1 MKRTRNYASDL
12 TDGQW
17 QVIRQ
22 LLPKPARRG
31 SQENLP
37 TLDHRRHPLRDT
49 NGVPMANAAK
59 EFSELEYGVRCLPA
73 VEA

>member
-1 MKRTRNYASDL
+1 MKRARELCSDL

-22 LLPKPARRG
+22 LLPKPARRR

-37 TLDHRRHPLRDT
+37 TLGHRRHPLRDT
-49 NGVPMANAAK
+49 NGVPMANVAE
-59 EFSELEYGVRCLPA
+59 EFPELEYGVRCLPP